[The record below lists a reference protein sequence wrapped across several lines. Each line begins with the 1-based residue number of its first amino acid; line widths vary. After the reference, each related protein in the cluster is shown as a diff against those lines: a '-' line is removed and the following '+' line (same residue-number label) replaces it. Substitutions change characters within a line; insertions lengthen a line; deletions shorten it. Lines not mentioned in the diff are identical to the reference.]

1 MDIVKEMSDKVI
13 DNDSLSSVHSG
24 IGLLKNIEKELLNNN
39 IYHGR
44 YSKHNDLN
52 FHIALQL
59 QETKHSLPCNSFSQ
73 MWILQVFQR
82 TQSNFTD

>member
-1 MDIVKEMSDKVI
+1 MDIVKQMSDEVT
-13 DNDSLSSVHSG
+13 DNDSLSSVQSG

-52 FHIALQL
+52 FHIVRKANGLR
-59 QETKHSLPCNSFSQ
+59 SFEN
-73 MWILQVFQR
+73 IFKDFIK
-82 TQSNFTD
+82 SNLCIPLSRFR